1 MNPAEC
7 SEQHSSS
14 GFCPPSLP
22 SAGETWSLAFFWTLL
37 ILEKVALMMNP
48 EHGFLGHTVTSLA
61 LTGYVTLDE
70 PLGPFGSQFLTVDH
84 ADAETPSGMEVFVSR
99 LSGFPAH
106 KGRV

>member
-1 MNPAEC
+1 MLRAAQFFRVLPTITAQRWGNLVPCIFLDATD
-7 SEQHSSS
+7 SGKS
-14 GFCPPSLP
+14 GFNDESR
-22 SAGETWSLAFFWTLL
+22 AR
-37 ILEKVALMMNP
+37 
-48 EHGFLGHTVTSLA
+48 FLGHTVTSLA

-70 PLGPFGSQFLTVDH
+70 PLGPFGSQFLTVDD